1 MQKKR
6 MFDIMGVRNFV
17 VPGTAESEKGDSME
31 FDRKNWQLVQA
42 LLPQYDE
49 YGNNGTLIWLTDGQ
63 QVYDPRRVDTVL
75 KALAGVFAVDVS
87 RLRRNVREALGRSR
101 NVPLVLHERLWLMP
115 VVCRTVQSRHDGAIG
130 YLVYQQV
137 EAVESREGRT
147 AVHFAGQA
155 EALLLPERDT
165 TVRWMQTLTEVAAK
179 QTAVC

>member
-1 MQKKR
+1 MSER
-6 MFDIMGVRNFV
+6 RWAVRC
-17 VPGTAESEKGDSME
+17 
-31 FDRKNWQLVQA
+31 
-42 LLPQYDE
+42 
-49 YGNNGTLIWLTDGQ
+49 
-63 QVYDPRRVDTVL
+63 
-75 KALAGVFAVDVS
+75 
-87 RLRRNVREALGRSR
+87 

-137 EAVESREGRT
+137 EAVENREGRT

>member
-1 MQKKR
+1 
-6 MFDIMGVRNFV
+6 
-17 VPGTAESEKGDSME
+17 ME

-49 YGNNGTLIWLTDGQ
+49 YGNNGTVIWLADGQ
-63 QVYDPRRVDTVL
+63 RVYDTRRVDSVL
-75 KALAGVFAVDVS
+75 KALAGVFAVDVA
-87 RLRRNVREALGRSR
+87 RLRRNAREALGRSR

-130 YLVYQQV
+130 YLVYQHLT
-137 EAVESREGRT
+137 AVENRGGRT
-147 AVHFAGQA
+147 AVQFSGQT
-155 EALLLPERDT
+155 EELLLPERDM